1 MTESTVPKLDVLVHR
16 TSGPQPYR
24 RLFHAACGL
33 VIVAAVVWL
42 PFSRNTLLAIGSGAF
57 LIQLV
62 SDLLRSRMEAANRLF
77 YTAFRHLA
85 SPRDADGL
93 ASSTWYTLG
102 VLLALAFF
110 PQPAAVSGILILAL
124 ADPVASYLGRRY
136 GRRPFLGGS
145 VEGSLVF
152 LLMALLV
159 LGLRHPPLAAV
170 PTAILATLAERRS
183 WPLDD
188 NLTLAPVTA
197 AGLTLMMW
205 MLG

>member
-1 MTESTVPKLDVLVHR
+1 MTESTAPELDVLVHR

-33 VIVAAVVWL
+33 TIAAALAWL
-42 PFSRNTLLAIGSGAF
+42 PLPRWGFLAIAGAA
-57 LIQLV
+57 LAVQLA
-62 SDLLRSRMEAANRLF
+62 SDLLRSRVEAANRLF

-85 SPRDADGL
+85 SPRDAEGL

-102 VLLALAFF
+102 ALVAVAFF
-110 PQPAAVSGILILAL
+110 PMEAAISGVLILAL

-145 VEGSLVF
+145 VEGSMIFLVV
-152 LLMALLV
+152 ALTILA
-159 LGLRHPPLAAV
+159 LRHPLPAAL
-170 PTAILATLAERRS
+170 PTAVLATLAERRS

-188 NLTLAPVTA
+188 NLALPPVTA
-197 AGLTLMMW
+197 AGLTLMQWLM
-205 MLG
+205 G